1 MLQWIFLVVAL
12 LLTVTTKA
20 QQPKIEGE
28 AAYRNVG
35 PFRKIRVGD
44 GIELVLTQAEKV
56 TVAASASRP
65 EYLQQLKTEVVQEE
79 LKVYYNRE
87 SLSDWTASGKKLKV
101 YVSVPRM
108 EQLTAATGAAVRV
121 EGALKAAALQ
131 MDLRS
136 GASFRGNLQA
146 SKLVVTVETGARAQ
160 LEGKAEALFV
170 QASSGG
176 RVEAYDVAADTADVK
191 VSTGAVVQTAAADAF
206 ILQAS
211 TGGSIRYKGKARI
224 LTLHIKT
231 GGTVRPFN
239 E

>member
-1 MLQWIFLVVAL
+1 MRQWIFLVVAS
-12 LLTVTTKA
+12 LLTVATKA
-20 QQPKIEGE
+20 QQPITDGE
-28 AAYRNVG
+28 VEYRNVA

-44 GIELVLTQAEKV
+44 GIELILTQAEKV

-65 EYLQQLKTEVVQEE
+65 EYLRQLKTEVVQDE
-79 LKVYYNRE
+79 LKLYYNRE
-87 SLSDWTASGKKLKV
+87 SLSDWTATGKKLKV
-101 YVSVPRM
+101 FVSVNRL
-108 EQLTAATGAAVRV
+108 EQLTAATGASVRV
-121 EGALKAAALQ
+121 EGALKAATLQ

-146 SKLVVTVETGARAQ
+146 SKLVIAVETGARAQ
-160 LEGKAEALFV
+160 LEGKADALFV

-191 VSTGAVVQTAAADAF
+191 VSTGAVVQTSAVDTF
-206 ILQAS
+206 VLQAS

-224 LTLHIKT
+224 AVLNIRS